1 MSGRSASTAV
11 LMTTSAAIAALSP
24 TAYWRDEPATRRA
37 GHQGLDL
44 GAGAA
49 VPGVRVR
56 REGGP
61 SRRGEEP
68 GERQRERVAA
78 GAGGGRRGGAARAG
92 QVVAAGVRLP
102 RARRAP

>member
-1 MSGRSASTAV
+1 MSGRSAWAAV

-44 GAGAA
+44 GAGAV
-49 VPGVRVR
+49 VPRVRVR
-56 REGGP
+56 RRCGP

-68 GERQRERVAA
+68 RERQRERVGAGARRGRRRGAA
-78 GAGGGRRGGAARAG
+78 GAGPL
-92 QVVAAGVRLP
+92 VAAGVRLP
-102 RARRAP
+102 RARRA